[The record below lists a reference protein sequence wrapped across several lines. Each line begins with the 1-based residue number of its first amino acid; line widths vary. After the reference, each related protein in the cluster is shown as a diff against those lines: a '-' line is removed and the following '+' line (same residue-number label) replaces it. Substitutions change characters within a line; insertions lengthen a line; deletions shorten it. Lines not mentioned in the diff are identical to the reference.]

1 MNDLLFVATLV
12 LAPALVVCSVWG
24 FCHYLTRMWVEEED
38 EEENKEKEPP
48 YESFYSLSTAALPET
63 QENLEKKVVQD
74 ETPEGQV
81 IMRLQDGLF
90 EYWADKT
97 KSYKYLETVARKY
110 VVVYDCRD
118 QYVDI
123 FKELLLAHE
132 ALKVKKE
139 EKKED
144 SVFAKLKSNKAN
156 KQADNRLVNAR
167 ANRYKWR
174 GKLADF
180 AEAPANDA
188 PKNVDYASYVR
199 MHKIE

>member
-1 MNDLLFVATLV
+1 MNELLVVFTLV
-12 LAPALVVCSVWG
+12 LGPTLVYCAVLG
-24 FCHYLTRMWVEEED
+24 FCHYATQRLD
-38 EEENKEKEPP
+38 EEEEKEEDKEPP

-74 ETPEGQV
+74 ETPEGRV

-90 EYWADKT
+90 EYWADKS
-97 KSYKYLETVARKY
+97 KAYKYLETVARKY
-110 VVVYDCRD
+110 VIVYDCRD
-118 QYVDI
+118 QYVNI

-132 ALKVKKE
+132 ALQAKKE
-139 EKKED
+139 APKKAE
-144 SVFAKLKSNKAN
+144 SVFAQYKA
-156 KQADNRLVNAR
+156 KPADNRLVNAR

-180 AEAPANDA
+180 SEPELQEKPKDLNYAN
-188 PKNVDYASYVR
+188 YVQ